1 MIINF
6 LIIIQEKMN
15 NLSEKIKE
23 KGMIYYLLVA
33 QVVFLLVLPAMDGK
47 INTFRIFLYFVFA
60 ITSVAIVV
68 LAVIECFKNRKAFDK
83 VFIIVMTFFLMCTIS
98 AIWAMIRNVP
108 FADVVRGIAPFVWY
122 IYIIVIVVGVRL
134 EETEKLNR
142 AVGMIALMYSARIY
156 VYYFLYVAGEEG
168 ERVTFHLYKA
178 TSIVPMIG
186 VLIFCYYF
194 LKYEN
199 AKMRYIVAL
208 LFCYISVILTQTKS
222 MLIAVLI
229 GVFLV
234 LAGTGMC
241 AKKKICAESEMKKRY
256 ILIIG
261 VIFVSTTIL
270 MFTTSLGNR
279 WKSMVSVNQPS
290 EMISSEMISSEIEL
304 SETTSS
310 EMNSTETEVNKDSDK
325 PQIVVEKGS
334 VSVRIVELKTAIK
347 HFINTP
353 ILGEGIGYRWVAEGV
368 DYGKPVIYMHNVV
381 AFCMLDFGIMGLVYL
396 FVVVLI
402 FFKMEYK
409 VIKANVDLELKKSFQ
424 FSLAV
429 IIMAF
434 AYANFFAVYRSI
446 EFVVLCSIYIG
457 KIILEYRRI
466 INGDL
471 K

>member
-1 MIINF
+1 
-6 LIIIQEKMN
+6 MN

-270 MFTTSLGNR
+270 MFTTSLGSR

-290 EMISSEMISSEIEL
+290 EMI
-304 SETTSS
+304 SS